1 MALSMLF
8 LTDRVK
14 HGYTTV
20 YIQFYFNFN
29 TKRRLN
35 MYSKQL
41 TAAISTGLLTL
52 GGANL
57 ALAHE
62 KSADSLEDKL
72 KEHLTISG
80 SIEVE
85 ASSVE
90 SFDGSKEEDIS
101 LATADFGIEAKLV
114 DWAVGTLALT
124 WDDEEDKIT
133 VDEAFIA
140 LGGTE
145 AIPASL
151 KAGRFYLPFGVFETA
166 AISDPLTLEAFETRE
181 DAVMV
186 GFSATGLSGGLY
198 VFNGDTNEG
207 GGDEKIEH
215 FGAHLGYSLEND
227 HFKINSQLGYL
238 SSIVDSDTL
247 GEELDLEADYVGGIA
262 AQVSVASF
270 GVTLT
275 GEYITAVEDYT
286 TADGVEGKP
295 VAYHL
300 EAGYEVELG
309 LPLQFALSYSA
320 TKDLAPILPES
331 RVAAVVGVELV
342 EGLGFKVE
350 YRHDKDYDVADG
362 GTGEE
367 ADAVVAQL
375 SYEFSFPK

>member
-1 MALSMLF
+1 M
-8 LTDRVK
+8 
-14 HGYTTV
+14 
-20 YIQFYFNFN
+20 N
-29 TKRRLN
+29 
-35 MYSKQL
+35 SKQL
-41 TAAISTGLLTL
+41 TAAIATGLLAL
-52 GGANL
+52 SGANL
-57 ALAHE
+57 VLAQE
-62 KSADSLEDKL
+62 KWEDSLEDKV
-72 KEHLTISG
+72 KDHLTISG
-80 SIEVE
+80 TIEVE

-90 SFDGSKEEDIS
+90 DFDGTKEEDIA

-133 VDEAFIA
+133 VDEAFIT

-145 AIPASL
+145 EIPASL

-181 DAVMV
+181 DAVMA
-186 GFSATGLSGGLY
+186 GFTMAGFSGGLY

-215 FGAHLGYSLEND
+215 FGAHLGYSLEDD
-227 HFKINSQLGYL
+227 HFEINSQLGYL

-262 AQVSVASF
+262 AQASISAF
-270 GVTLT
+270 GVTVS

-286 TADGVEGKP
+286 PADGGEGKP
-295 VAYHL
+295 AAYHL

-309 LPLQFALSYSA
+309 LPLQFAVSYSA
-320 TKDLAPILPES
+320 TKDLAAILPES
-331 RVAAVVGVELV
+331 RVAAVVGVELI

-350 YRHDKDYDVADG
+350 YRHDQDYDVADG

-367 ADAVVAQL
+367 ADAIVAQL

>member
-1 MALSMLF
+1 M
-8 LTDRVK
+8 
-14 HGYTTV
+14 
-20 YIQFYFNFN
+20 N
-29 TKRRLN
+29 
-35 MYSKQL
+35 SKQL
-41 TAAISTGLLTL
+41 TIAIATGLLTL
-52 GGANL
+52 SGASI
-57 ALAHE
+57 APAE
-62 KSADSLEDKL
+62 DKAAETLEDKL
-72 KEHLTISG
+72 KDHLTISG
-80 SIEVE
+80 TIEVE

-90 SFDGSKEEDIS
+90 SFDGSKEEDVA

-124 WDDEEDKIT
+124 WDDEEDKVT
-133 VDEAFIA
+133 VDEAYIT

-145 AIPASL
+145 KIPASL

-181 DAVMV
+181 DAVMA
-186 GFSATGLSGGLY
+186 GFVVASFSGGLY

-207 GGDEKIEH
+207 GGEEKIEH

-227 HFKINSQLGYL
+227 SFTFNSQLGYL

-262 AQVSVASF
+262 AQASISAF
-270 GVTLT
+270 GVTVS
-275 GEYITAVEDYT
+275 GEFITAVEDYSP
-286 TADGVEGKP
+286 ADGVEGNP
-295 VAYHL
+295 AAYHL

-320 TKDLAPILPES
+320 TKDLAAILPES

-350 YRHDKDYDVADG
+350 YRHDQDYEVADG
-362 GTGEE
+362 GSGEE